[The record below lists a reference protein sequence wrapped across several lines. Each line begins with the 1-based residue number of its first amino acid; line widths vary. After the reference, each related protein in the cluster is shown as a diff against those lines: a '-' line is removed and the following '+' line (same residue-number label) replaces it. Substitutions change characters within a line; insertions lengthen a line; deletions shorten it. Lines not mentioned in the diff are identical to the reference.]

1 MIPHMKKTA
10 MPIVVLMRVVIIL
23 LLCMVVLLIAGG
35 VQSQVIH
42 CADLTKSTVDTIR
55 VVSFSGKPGAE
66 VMMPLRMKNDS
77 IVRAFSMQIIFDTSF
92 LTPVLQDIQG
102 DTTALKWDAL
112 GRFRQVTTVL
122 DSFGFP
128 HDSVITKLSV
138 NLYTDPDGNL
148 RKNIINCNFLPAA
161 NDIDTLPPGGDVIFG
176 VFFTAKPTLVHN
188 TVCNFNFYAQ
198 DEYQTDN
205 SVFPPVVT
213 FVGCR
218 QPQESQAW
226 TNQQGT
232 TDDITAFPTFP
243 ASSMVFRVD
252 TSAVQPAFTSFGANP
267 SSFGTGGGS
276 TTLSWVATNTDS
288 VVVTRPTAPTRVGS
302 GGATGSINNVSV
314 TATTTF
320 TATAY
325 GGGNQVTQTTT
336 VTVGTTPGNQNPVVN
351 SSVVLDSVNEGQTI
365 SFTVTATDNDP
376 VGGSITL
383 AAQNMPA
390 GASFPTQV
398 NVASVTGTFNWT
410 PNVGQKGTYQIT
422 FTATDQSAGVGT
434 RTVTVVVVGLEF
446 DRLFSTS
453 APPPDGR
460 PVGGLRGTNEV
471 FFPVNLVSS
480 KTVYGI
486 QYDMTYPYQLIHIDS
501 IVLSGRIPDYAVYDN
516 IGVTP
521 GSIRVVT
528 FGLNNE
534 PVATDTTTAI
544 MWLVVTLDSSGVP
557 WTSATMRLAN
567 GRESVD
573 PNPNVASLPLVT
585 DSGIIEF
592 DNAGDVNIDHYID
605 VGDVVNIVAYII
617 GNYPLT
623 RRQFA
628 TADVIRNGAVDVFDL
643 VGDINL
649 IYGIPP
655 TPTPAPV
662 ASAIVSLNYENMSS
676 GQSENLTV
684 TSELPT
690 EVAGVQLDV
699 AYDPRA
705 VELGKPV
712 KTADYKNFNLQYK
725 DNGQGKM
732 TILLYHGAGA
742 MASVSDL
749 IQIGTA
755 DLVSIPMTARQNV
768 AAGNKSQLRLSK
780 ALLATPTAAA
790 VTVEGVDPS
799 LPYSFNLKQN
809 YPNPFNPTTT
819 IEFSVGAQGNG
830 AGLREVTLEI
840 FNVVGQKV
848 KTLLNEKLPAGEH
861 RIVWNATNENGARV
875 ASGIYLYRLRVDA
888 ESQTRKMVF
897 LK

>member
-1 MIPHMKKTA
+1 
-10 MPIVVLMRVVIIL
+10 MRVVKIP
-23 LLCMVVLLIAGG
+23 LLCMVVLSIAIG
-35 VQSQVIH
+35 SQAQVKH
-42 CADLTKSTVDTIR
+42 CTDLTKSTVDTIK
-55 VVSFSGKPGAE
+55 VVSFAGKPGAE
-66 VMMPLRMKNDS
+66 VMMPLKMKNDS
-77 IVRAFSMQIIFDTSF
+77 IVRAFSMQIVFDTAF
-92 LTPVLQDIQG
+92 LTPVLQNIEG
-102 DTTALKWDAL
+102 DTTAVKWDAV
-112 GRFRQVTTVL
+112 GRFRQVVQVQ
-122 DSFGFP
+122 DSLGFP
-128 HDSVITKLSV
+128 KDSVITKLSV
-138 NLYTDPDGNL
+138 NLYTDPDGKL
-148 RKNIINCNFLPAA
+148 RKNIVNCNFLPAA
-161 NDIDTLPPGGDVIFG
+161 NDIDSLLPGNDVIFY
-176 VFFTAKPTLVHN
+176 VPFTAKPTLVHN
-188 TVCNFNFYAQ
+188 TVCNFTFYAQ

-226 TNQQGT
+226 YVAPR
-232 TDDITAFPTFP
+232 TDDITVFPTFP
-243 ASSMVFRVD
+243 TSAMVFRVD
-252 TSAVQPAFTSFGANP
+252 TNAVQPAFTSFTANP
-267 SSFGTGGGS
+267 SSLTAAGT

-288 VVVTRPTAPTRVGS
+288 VVVTRPGQTTAVGK
-302 GGATGSINNVSV
+302 GGASGSITNVSV

-325 GGGNQVTQTTT
+325 GGGNTATASAT
-336 VTVGTTPGNQNPVVN
+336 VTVGTTPGNLNPVVN
-351 SSVVLDSVNEGQTI
+351 STVLLDSVNEGQTI

-383 AAQNMPA
+383 AAVNLPT
-390 GASFPTQV
+390 GASFPSQV
-398 NVASVTGTFNWT
+398 NVGTVTGTFNWT
-410 PNVGQKGTYQIT
+410 PNVGQKGTYQVT
-422 FTATDQSAGVGT
+422 FTGTDQSAGVGT
-434 RTVTVVVVGLEF
+434 RTVTIVVVGLEY

-460 PVGGLRGTNEV
+460 PVGGLRGTNEI

-480 KTVYGI
+480 KVVYGI
-486 QYDMTYPYQLIHIDS
+486 QYDLTYPYQLINIDS

-521 GSIRVVT
+521 GNIRVVT

-534 PVATDTTTAI
+534 PVGTDTTTAV

-592 DNAGDVNIDHYID
+592 DNPGDVNLDHYID

-628 TADVIRNGAVDVFDL
+628 TADVIQTAAVDVFDL

-655 TPTPAPV
+655 TPTPAPA
-662 ASAIVSLNYENMSS
+662 ASAIVALAYNDISSGRSENMS
-676 GQSENLTV
+676 V

-705 VELGKPV
+705 VELGKPT
-712 KTADYKNFNLQYK
+712 KTEDYRNFTLQYK

-732 TILLYHGAGA
+732 TIL
-742 MASVSDL
+742 
-749 IQIGTA
+749 
-755 DLVSIPMTARQNV
+755 
-768 AAGNKSQLRLSK
+768 
-780 ALLATPTAAA
+780 
-790 VTVEGVDPS
+790 
-799 LPYSFNLKQN
+799 
-809 YPNPFNPTTT
+809 
-819 IEFSVGAQGNG
+819 
-830 AGLREVTLEI
+830 
-840 FNVVGQKV
+840 
-848 KTLLNEKLPAGEH
+848 
-861 RIVWNATNENGARV
+861 
-875 ASGIYLYRLRVDA
+875 
-888 ESQTRKMVF
+888 
-897 LK
+897 